1 VQGFESI
8 LDQEELKT
16 DSKVNSHRKTL
27 TNSLRLPQMTRSDP
41 AVPTNDNDNDN
52 TQQPTSEI
60 NPNRRKVG
68 GNNRSTYIERSLF
81 NSAIDSLF
89 GEKSIFSA
97 LDDPRKDEKQEINE
111 KDDVGDLINK
121 GRE

>member
-1 VQGFESI
+1 
-8 LDQEELKT
+8 
-16 DSKVNSHRKTL
+16 
-27 TNSLRLPQMTRSDP
+27 MTRSDP
-41 AVPTNDNDNDN
+41 AVPTNDNDN
-52 TQQPTSEI
+52 TQQPTSET

-68 GNNRSTYIERSLF
+68 GSNRSTYIERSLF